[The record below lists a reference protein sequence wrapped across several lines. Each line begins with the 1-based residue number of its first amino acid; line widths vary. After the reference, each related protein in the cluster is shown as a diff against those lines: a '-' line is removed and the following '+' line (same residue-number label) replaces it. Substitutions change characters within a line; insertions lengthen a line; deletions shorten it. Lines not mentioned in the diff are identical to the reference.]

1 MAELSVSPELI
12 VDRYYRG
19 AILCLGTTSF
29 AVSEEMVR
37 LIERLSADARAV
49 LSAEEEELAALLL
62 ERGVLQRSAS

>member
-1 MAELSVSPELI
+1 MALLSVSPELI

-37 LIERLSADARAV
+37 LIERLAANARAI
-49 LSAEEEELAALLL
+49 LSPEEDELAALLL
-62 ERGVLQRSAS
+62 ERGVLQRSTS

>member
-1 MAELSVSPELI
+1 LI